1 MQDEPEQS
9 NVRSAGLMPVAQ
21 VSSPAPLAGHR
32 IAVVIPCYRVAAK
45 IMDVI
50 DRIGPECWRIYVVD
64 DACPQHSGDVVEAST
79 NDARVRVIRHREN
92 QGVGGA
98 VMAGYRAAIADGAT
112 IMVKIDGDGQM
123 QPELLPSFV
132 LPIVGG
138 YADYTKG
145 NRFYDLQDVGEM
157 PRLRLVGNA
166 VVSFLAKLSSG
177 YWDLFDPAN
186 GYTAIHA
193 AVAQR
198 LPFDRISRR
207 YFFETDMLFRLNT
220 LRAVIVDVPM
230 KARYGDEVSNLRIS
244 RIFGEFLYKH
254 ARNALKRIF
263 YNYYLR
269 DFTVASL
276 ELLVGFGLLL
286 FGALVGI
293 TSWAESAAAG
303 IPASAGTVMLAGLPT
318 LAGLQLLLAFISH
331 DVATVPRHPVHP
343 LLALTT
349 AADRSRYGP
358 AVPSTAPSPHET
370 HDDSQSPTTTG
381 HDRSRE

>member
-1 MQDEPEQS
+1 MQYEPEQS
-9 NVRSAGLMPVAQ
+9 AVSGAELMPVAQ
-21 VSSPAPLAGHR
+21 ASWRASLARHR
-32 IAVVIPCYRVAAK
+32 IAVVIPCYRVATR
-45 IMDVI
+45 IMGVI
-50 DRIGPECWRIYVVD
+50 DGIGPECWRIYVVD
-64 DACPQHSGDVVEAST
+64 DACPEHSGDVVEST
-79 NDARVRVIRHREN
+79 ARDSRVRVIRHAEN

-98 VMAGYRAAIADGAT
+98 VTAGYQAAIADGAT
-112 IMVKIDGDGQM
+112 IIVKIDGDGQM

-198 LPFDRISRR
+198 LPLDRISRR

-230 KARYGDEVSNLRIS
+230 KARYGDEVSNLRVS

-276 ELLVGFGLLL
+276 ELVVGFGLLV
-286 FGALVGI
+286 FGTFIGI
-293 TSWAESAAAG
+293 SSWVESAAAG

-318 LAGLQLLLAFISH
+318 LAGLQLLLAFVSH
-331 DVATVPRHPVHP
+331 DVATVPRHPIHP
-343 LLALTT
+343 LLALT
-349 AADRSRYGP
+349 AASDRNGHPNVAAASATESRR
-358 AVPSTAPSPHET
+358 SPR
-370 HDDSQSPTTTG
+370 DWQP
-381 HDRSRE
+381 RP